1 MLAQS
6 GKAKD
11 GSAPPTTEQR
21 LAAVETNVAGLRETT
36 DRLYKMLKEQGEL
49 ISEYV
54 TKQLV
59 GSDSRDHRGG
69 VSAEDALFT
78 FVCRRKF
85 DQIEKELGRLRRLL
99 ARSDSVRRVG

>member
-1 MLAQS
+1 MLVNS
-6 GKAKD
+6 GKTRDK
-11 GSAPPTTEQR
+11 SAQLTTEQR
-21 LAAVETNVAGLRETT
+21 LAALETNVAGLRETT

-49 ISEYV
+49 ISEYI

-59 GSDSRDHRGG
+59 ASDSEGRQAG

-85 DQIEKELGRLRRLL
+85 DHIEKELGRLRRLL
-99 ARSDSVRRVG
+99 AGSSSVRRVG

>member
-1 MLAQS
+1 MLVQS
-6 GKAKD
+6 GKARD
-11 GSAPPTTEQR
+11 ESAQPTAEQR
-21 LAAVETNVAGLRETT
+21 LAALETNVAGLRETT

-49 ISEYV
+49 ISEYI

-59 GSDSRDHRGG
+59 AGDSRGHRVG

-99 ARSDSVRRVG
+99 AGSDSVRRVG